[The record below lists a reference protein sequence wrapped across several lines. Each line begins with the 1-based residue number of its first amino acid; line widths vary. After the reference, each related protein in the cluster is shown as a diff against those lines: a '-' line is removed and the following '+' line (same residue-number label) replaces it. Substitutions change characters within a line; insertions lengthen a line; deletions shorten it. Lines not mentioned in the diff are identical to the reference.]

1 MTFRGKAFTAALA
14 LVFAASLA
22 AAQSADPNTSGPTKN
37 TFRLRVLEPAEG
49 ATITG
54 SSVRVAASTLIPGE
68 ADNTNIAPTDRTPRP
83 EIVVFL
89 DNTQKAVLDAQTNTI
104 TIDNVPAGTHKL
116 VLLAKNNS
124 GEIIDR
130 KEIHFTSTTV
140 PMAAAATSTSVAAPP
155 PPAREPA
162 PAPAPVAA
170 PPPPPVRQETTVVS
184 TTDAPETATSEVPET
199 LPQTASLLPLAALAG
214 ASLLGAGA
222 ALRLRRQRS

>member
-1 MTFRGKAFTAALA
+1 MTFRGKALTAALA

-68 ADNTNIAPTDRTPRP
+68 ADTTNIAPTDRTPRP

-89 DNTQKAVLDAQTNTI
+89 DNTQKAVLDAETNTI
-104 TIDNVPAGTHKL
+104 MIDNVPAGTHKL
-116 VLLAKNNS
+116 VLLAKNKS

-130 KEIHFTSTTV
+130 KEINFTSTA
-140 PMAAAATSTSVAAPP
+140 PMAAAATSESPAVVAPP
-155 PPAREPA
+155 P

-170 PPPPPVRQETTVVS
+170 PPPPPVRQETTVVT